1 VALCACGG
9 PERGRV
15 LLIGID
21 GASPRVTEFLMEQG
35 RLPNLAAIAR
45 EGVSGPLR
53 SAAPISSPRIW
64 NTIATG
70 MVPERHG
77 IVGFAREDEN
87 GSPQLLLSSDRKTP
101 ALWNIASAAGLSV
114 GVVNFWNTYPPERI
128 DGVMVS
134 DHLIAKQIEG
144 RRKISKV
151 AIETPTGA
159 VIHPESWHAR
169 LSRLIEASEPL
180 TAFADPFAGNNALP
194 RWVQWK
200 RKELSRR
207 FREDGA
213 LVQIALEIETALRP
227 DLMMVLLTGV
237 DRISHFLW
245 GTIEPAELYPPN
257 LRGSPSEREAG
268 SKALYSYY
276 DYADALI
283 GKLAEGYGPNDLV
296 MVVSDHGF
304 EAGQALM
311 LLTGV
316 HESEK
321 SINGVLFARGPGIPA
336 GDSTGSV
343 SIRDVTPTI
352 LAWLGL
358 PVADD
363 MDGRPA
369 AFLRREASER
379 IASYGHLTIERVS
392 QAPSGVEDEIIE
404 QLRGLGYV
412 E

>member
-1 VALCACGG
+1 
-9 PERGRV
+9 
-15 LLIGID
+15 
-21 GASPRVTEFLMEQG
+21 M
-35 RLPNLAAIAR
+35 
-45 EGVSGPLR
+45 
-53 SAAPISSPRIW
+53 W
-64 NTIATG
+64 W
-70 MVPERHG
+70 RHS
-77 IVGFAREDEN
+77 F
-87 GSPQLLLSSDRKTP
+87 P
-101 ALWNIASAAGLSV
+101 
-114 GVVNFWNTYPPERI
+114 
-128 DGVMVS
+128 
-134 DHLIAKQIEG
+134 
-144 RRKISKV
+144 
-151 AIETPTGA
+151 
-159 VIHPESWHAR
+159 
-169 LSRLIEASEPL
+169 
-180 TAFADPFAGNNALP
+180 
-194 RWVQWK
+194 
-200 RKELSRR
+200 
-207 FREDGA
+207 
-213 LVQIALEIETALRP
+213 
-227 DLMMVLLTGV
+227 
-237 DRISHFLW
+237 
-245 GTIEPAELYPPN
+245 
-257 LRGSPSEREAG
+257 SPSEREAG
-268 SKALYSYY
+268 STALYTYY

-296 MVVSDHGF
+296 IVVSDHGF

-379 IASYGHLTIERVS
+379 IASYGHLAIERVS